1 MDNQNRQ
8 IDKLYQDYI
17 FIEENLEF
25 HKQNGIPEERIN
37 AVRNKIDEMIEKR
50 MKNVKHDAANLMVK
64 LLYDE
69 MYKTG
74 EYDKYISL

>member
-37 AVRNKIDEMIEKR
+37 AVRNKIDEMIEK
-50 MKNVKHDAANLMVK
+50 KN
-64 LLYDE
+64 E
-69 MYKTG
+69 
-74 EYDKYISL
+74 ER